1 MVQRNRLFVP
11 IFLASL
17 AVCLFA
23 VPLWSRLPEDPAMVD
38 VRDLAERAP
47 LVFRG
52 RVLTVVPDKMDEKS
66 NMLTTD
72 GKRVNT
78 NFVARFQIDRLYR
91 GKLPGEVLL
100 HFGYGGVVAMGH
112 DCIDFQPNQ
121 YWLVFATEKSGALK
135 LFDDCS
141 GALGISSRLGPR
153 ISRSS
158 WMAQMEADF
167 MAGLEDTDPASRI
180 LSIQRLGGLKL
191 PSSRPALHNVIDQR
205 DGDEVKWAI
214 FATLRTGDVSV
225 LPMVSRLL
233 ALGDNNMPEWAISW
247 ELRNVTGPSAVP
259 DLLEIFSKTPSDG
272 TRMEVLI
279 ALVDNIKDRRVVP
292 ILGPSLS
299 SADNQIRY
307 LALHGRNTIANSE
320 ACSSSRHWK
329 EDEDAAFRRQV
340 ASCKSW
346 WEREGKYQSWT
357 GNQQSRADQSVSD
370 K

>member
-11 IFLASL
+11 IILVSL
-17 AVCLFA
+17 IACLFVA
-23 VPLWSRLPEDPAMVD
+23 PIWSRLPEHPAMVD
-38 VRDLAERAP
+38 VRDLAARAP
-47 LVFRG
+47 IVFRG
-52 RVLTVVPDKMDEKS
+52 RVVTVLPKKMDER
-66 NMLTTD
+66 NELMID

-78 NFVARFQIDRLYR
+78 NFVARFQIERLYR

-100 HFGYGGVVAMGH
+100 HFGYGGFMAMGH

-121 YWLVFATEKSGALK
+121 YWLVFATE
-135 LFDDCS
+135 
-141 GALGISSRLGPR
+141 
-153 ISRSS
+153 RS
-158 WMAQMEADF
+158 
-167 MAGLEDTDPASRI
+167 GLEDTDPASRI

-214 FATLRTGDVSV
+214 YATLRIGDVSV

-233 ALGDNNMPEWAISW
+233 ASGDNDMNMPEWAISW
-247 ELRNVTGPSAVP
+247 ELRNVTDPSAVP
-259 DLLEIFSKTPSDG
+259 DLLEIFAKTPSDG
-272 TRMEVLI
+272 THLEVLI

-307 LALHGRNTIANSE
+307 LALLGLNTIANSE

-329 EDEDAAFRRQV
+329 EAEDAAFERQV

-357 GNQQSRADQSVSD
+357 GNQQSRVDQSASN